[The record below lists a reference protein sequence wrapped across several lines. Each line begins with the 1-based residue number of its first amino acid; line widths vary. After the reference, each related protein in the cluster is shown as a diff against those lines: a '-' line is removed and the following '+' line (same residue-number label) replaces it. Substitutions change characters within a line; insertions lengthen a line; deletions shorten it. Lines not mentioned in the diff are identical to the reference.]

1 LQNFWSFDNTLADPV
16 SKCDLKIELNGA
28 LDTDRFGKVSS
39 ALFLNNGYATAPPG
53 IYFDPATG
61 GFTVMSW
68 IKIASTGSFSR
79 IIDFANGAGI
89 DNIHF
94 GLLGSSSSL
103 VSTYYPVQLRVEGV
117 TSLSLNTWIH
127 VSMAM
132 SKTSSKIYINGILD
146 KTTNG

>member
-1 LQNFWSFDNTLADPV
+1 LQNFWSFDNTLADTV

-68 IKIASTGSFSR
+68 IKIASTGPSLR
-79 IIDFANGAGI
+79 IIDFGNGAES
-89 DNIHF
+89 DNIMF
-94 GLLGSSSSL
+94 GLLADSSKMYGH
-103 VSTYYPVQLRVEGV
+103 YYPVQLRVDGV
-117 TSLSLNTWIH
+117 TSLSNKRLAG
-127 VSMAM
+127 V
-132 SKTSSKIYINGILD
+132 KILLLLLLSNLIFLIL
-146 KTTNG
+146 K